1 MILCLSPSLL
11 IENDVIFWLCETL
24 LVDTCFRL
32 ILIILRVM
40 ELKTVKD
47 AFDRVAKKQKVSY
60 SKTQEVVDRMSQEI
74 DKALRTIQEAAPAGS
89 DTPLYHK
96 SVVADLKRTFE
107 EIAPSKQL
115 EATQKELNVALTKY
129 PKVLEKTLN
138 PDISMAYRNFEF
150 DPHTV
155 NQIIAH
161 FLYRQG
167 MVNIGDSFVSETGE
181 PESSVRNSF
190 IEMYQILEALGRR
203 DLEPALNWAALNSDK
218 LKEANSDLE
227 MKLHSL
233 HFLKIAQDE
242 NSNEAIN
249 YARQHIATYS
259 DTSFPEIQKLMGSLL
274 WKQNLDK
281 SPYADFL
288 SPELWTKAAK
298 ELTRQYCSLLGESS
312 ENPLNVT
319 IAAGSLALPP
329 LFKFLN
335 VLAKNRKDWQTM
347 EYLPVHVPLPEELQ
361 YHTVFV
367 CPVSRELSS
376 EANPAM
382 RLCCGHV
389 LCKLSINRMSKNG
402 TKSFKCPN
410 CPTDID
416 ASQCKQLY
424 F

>member
-1 MILCLSPSLL
+1 
-11 IENDVIFWLCETL
+11 
-24 LVDTCFRL
+24 
-32 ILIILRVM
+32 M

-47 AFDRVAKKQKVSY
+47 AFDRVAKKQKLSN
-60 SKTQEVVDRMSQEI
+60 SKTLEVVDMMSQEI
-74 DKALRTIQEAAPAGS
+74 DKALNTIQEAPPAGS
-89 DTPLYHK
+89 DIPLYHK
-96 SVVADLKRTFE
+96 SVVADLKKTFE
-107 EIAPSKQL
+107 EIDPSKQL
-115 EATQKELNVALTKY
+115 EAPQKELNVALTKY

-138 PDISMAYRNFEF
+138 PDLSMAYRNFEF

-155 NQIIAH
+155 HQIIAD

-167 MVNIGDSFVSETGE
+167 MVNIGESFISETGE
-181 PESSVRNSF
+181 SESSARNSF
-190 IEMYQILEALGRR
+190 IEMNLILEALERR
-203 DLEPALNWAALNSDK
+203 DLGPALNWAALNSDK

-233 HFLKIAQDE
+233 QFLEIAKDG
-242 NSNEAIN
+242 NSNEALD
-249 YARQHIATYS
+249 YARKHIATYS
-259 DTSFPEIQKLMGSLL
+259 DTYFPKIQKLMGSLL
-274 WKQNLDK
+274 WKQNLAK

-288 SPELWTKAAK
+288 SPGLWTKAAK
-298 ELTRQYCSLLGESS
+298 ELTRQYCNILGEPS
-312 ENPLNVT
+312 ECPLSVT
-319 IAAGSLALPP
+319 IEAGSLALPP

-335 VLAKNRKDWQTM
+335 VLVKNRKDWQTM
-347 EYLPVHVPLPEELQ
+347 EHLPVHVPLPEEFQ

-402 TKSFKCPN
+402 TKTFKCPN